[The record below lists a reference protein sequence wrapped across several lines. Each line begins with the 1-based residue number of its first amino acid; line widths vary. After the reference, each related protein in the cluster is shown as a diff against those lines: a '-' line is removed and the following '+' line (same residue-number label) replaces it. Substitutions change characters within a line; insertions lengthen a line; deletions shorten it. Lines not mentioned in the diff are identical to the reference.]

1 MKTTHWKPPCGKKI
15 DFTPAKHCTTIDT
28 METTADGYDES
39 LFGFA
44 VIDDKGKQIETWYSL
59 IYGPTM
65 INIKEDKKAS
75 VWPPR

>member
-1 MKTTHWKPPCGKKI
+1 
-15 DFTPAKHCTTIDT
+15 